1 MKFKFSKTFVIDSN
15 SEPWATEGIRIGIFG
30 GSGSGKSYN
39 NALIAEQFLAQGGT
53 VVIFETR
60 SEFQTLKEKFSDIL
74 VVGGVYGKDIDFVPL
89 KPKSYA
95 KAVVE
100 DGINMI
106 FYTTDVDDERKLI
119 EFVSA
124 FLKELLRLNELHKR
138 PILIIVEEAH
148 EYAPRTVKGHESP
161 PWVFARMTRAFKV
174 TSREGRKLNIV
185 LVVSTQRPQ
194 ELDFTI
200 RQLANISFYGLFSSQ
215 DISYINK
222 ECLAPIRKT
231 GVEIDETELLAL
243 KKGQWLVV
251 YRKTAMY
258 ITVTQPRMTKHG
270 ADTPKLEYVAP
281 LREETGKSVETLS
294 KEIQEALKQAEAE
307 ESELKKAKRE
317 LKRKAEIIV
326 EKDQKIQSLDTALTV
341 ASKLEVKTSDS
352 EQVQILKEEVRR
364 LSDELKKRPEI
375 SEETTILKQ
384 RLDVMSGELKEA
396 RGRVNELEEE
406 LEPFYKLREA
416 WNLAFPPPQPLV
428 VKRTIP
434 SPLPSSVP
442 SSKTCKGLIREM
454 WSQGWF
460 SQPRALK
467 DVDEEMRRRGYHYNR
482 TATAHVLLDLVKG
495 DILSR
500 QGKSRNYRYV
510 QKRPL

>member
-1 MKFKFSKTFVIDSN
+1 MKFKFSKEFVVDSN
-15 SEPWATEGIRIGIFG
+15 SEPWATEGIRIGMFG

-39 NALIAEQFLAQGGT
+39 NALVAEQFLTQGGT

-74 VVGGVYGKDIDFVPL
+74 VVGGVYNKDIDFVPL

-100 DGINMI
+100 DGISMI

-119 EFVSA
+119 EFISA
-124 FLKELLRLNELHKR
+124 FLKHLLRLNELHKR

-148 EYAPRTVKGHESP
+148 EYAPRTVRGHESP

-200 RQLANISFYGLFSSQ
+200 RQLANITFYGLFSSQ
-215 DISYINK
+215 DITYINK

-243 KKGQWLVV
+243 KMGQWLIV

-294 KEIQEALKQAEAE
+294 KEIQEALKQAEEE

-317 LKRKAEIIV
+317 IKRLEGVIE
-326 EKDQKIQSLDTALTV
+326 EKERKIQSLDTALTV
-341 ASKLEVKTSDS
+341 ASKLEVVTSDS
-352 EQVQILKEEVRR
+352 EQVKILKDEVQR
-364 LSDELKKRPEI
+364 LTDELEKRPEI
-375 SEETTILKQ
+375 SEETKILKE
-384 RLDVMSGELKEA
+384 RFDIMSDQLKEA
-396 RGRVNELEEE
+396 RGRINELEEE

-416 WNLAFPPPQPLV
+416 WNAAFSPPEPPV
-428 VKRTIP
+428 VEKTMP
-434 SPLPSSVP
+434 SPSVSSP
-442 SSKTCKGLIREM
+442 KTCKGVIKKI
-454 WSQGWF
+454 WSEGWF
-460 SQPRALK
+460 NQPRTLK
-467 DVDEEMRRRGYHYNR
+467 DVDEEMRRRGFHYNR
-482 TATAHVLLDLVKG
+482 TATAHVLLDLVKTSV
-495 DILSR
+495 LSR
-500 QGKSRNYRYV
+500 EGKSRNYRYV